1 MEKNIDILRRY
12 YVLCARPSRMRTT
25 EQRQEIAFLEVRIK
39 KMTAEEK
46 RVARM
51 ALAGKK

>member
-1 MEKNIDILRRY
+1 MDKNIDILKRY
-12 YVLCARPSRMRTT
+12 YALSARPSRMRTT
-25 EQRQEIAFLEVRIK
+25 EQRQEIAFLEVKIR

-51 ALAGKK
+51 ALASKK

>member
-12 YVLCARPSRMRTT
+12 YALSARPSRMRTN
-25 EQRQEIAFLEVRIK
+25 EQRQEIAFLEVRIR